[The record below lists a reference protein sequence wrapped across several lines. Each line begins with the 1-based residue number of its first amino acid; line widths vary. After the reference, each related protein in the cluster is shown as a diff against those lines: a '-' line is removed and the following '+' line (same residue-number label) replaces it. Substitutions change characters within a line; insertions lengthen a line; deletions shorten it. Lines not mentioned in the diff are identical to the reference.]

1 MAEENSTPK
10 YDDLDF
16 RMGGD
21 KPTYDPINE
30 DITKEKPLTPP
41 PIPQVEGIKPLDP
54 KFYPSGTSA
63 PRLPVETPNLSGIT
77 SQGLREKM
85 QQIQIDGVDVKSDPW
100 KRGKRMM
107 VDLHDP
113 NNQNQFYDR
122 YAAHSDFEKLGFS
135 PFRDNES
142 LYNANSS
149 WWEEMGRASGEF
161 ATLAGLGFKDAM
173 GFGDLTDMQTAEE
186 FEKAMAIGQSS
197 KGGIGGFTT
206 NLFLNSGYTIG
217 IMGELAAE
225 ELAMFAAEAG
235 LAFATG
241 ASAGT
246 ASGVTL
252 PAMGI
257 IGARMASR
265 AASAFK
271 KIGKAWDASK
281 KLGKA
286 LGNLQDVSK
295 ARGFF
300 AKAGAKTLDVLNPL
314 ENTVDFF
321 KNADSMGDIGK
332 LSKTA
337 KGFGEF
343 YKDVRNIRLAYGE
356 GALEGGM
363 VRNQITRDLIAEFDA
378 THDRPM
384 TKEESQKIAMAAEVA
399 GKNTALTN
407 MPLILL
413 SNKMTFDGLVRGK
426 FKNLSQSVIKS
437 GKNGKILFDPKKA
450 KDAFS
455 PMAKNWA
462 KRQWDY
468 VKNPRLLLNKGGVYA
483 KANFAEGL
491 QELGQETVSKTF
503 TDYEMA
509 KYKGDD
515 VRGGHYDFL
524 AGALSEQASLQGLE
538 TFLSGFLMGGMVA
551 PISNTV
557 ASTVQNRNE
566 VKNLYKRAFK
576 NEEWQEIK
584 NKREEQLNKDVNKLN
599 RIYNDPRQYFNADL
613 ENLQSQK
620 EYQKQMK
627 AAMEN
632 NDHRAMKDAQDGSVM
647 EHVVTALQMGRAG
660 TFQARL
666 DSMLELTEE
675 EAKEFDPTKTYE
687 EFQQSVREAKDGA
700 NNVEKR
706 WEYFSNKHKNPF
718 NPFKYKK
725 GSDQYY
731 LEARKQHAWDNA
743 IKEAV
748 FYQTTFD
755 RALERQQEIT
765 LQLKDNA
772 GLKNTPYGEFAIVTD
787 RKGMQSEIDLLKQE
801 LETLDENSK
810 DKTVKEAVADK
821 KAKKEALE
829 EFMDAID
836 DMEKNPGENESV
848 PDAQFNKLEKA
859 YKKYITYLNKKNK
872 DFSTVDNVDKS
883 LRALIDWYKLEGRKG
898 PAMNAVNILLDPE
911 GFLKV
916 YDRKDELNELKLK
929 QKKAEIKESL
939 EKYREK
945 QEGNQMLNELADEG
959 MFFDVSDLAK
969 LEEEGV
975 APKEFYYINTEG
987 EKEDQVVRNTDDY
1000 MKAIRILQKYL
1011 AVTKNIDI
1019 TNESKFNPYS
1029 GQSREKNE
1037 NDKRTYDDLAKQFGF
1052 DPKES
1057 NSKVPLKD
1065 VLQSIIDS
1073 EYATKADVELAKKL
1087 LEKADDKEFVTF
1099 SNREDQAGSYTEVSQ
1114 TVIDARYSSNNFKYG
1129 EKGHPIEFI
1138 ILKEEVGRRIQ
1149 EALETDPEFK
1159 EQIESLREE
1168 ALETWKK
1175 LSDEEKQ
1182 AFFSGPFDVL
1192 TAQEFAKAAMTNET
1206 FQSYL
1211 ATVSSKMSTK
1221 TVWQRFV
1228 DAVLAKMEQIF
1239 DGRPSGTVL
1248 NATLDV
1254 ITAKLDIDP
1263 LSAEAVETTTPTTPT
1278 ETETERLDRIV
1289 EEQRL
1294 TIPFD
1299 TIRWDSE
1306 TRNNVRES
1314 GESNIIDMGGRKII
1328 VLNINGLNVPFYLST
1343 GSGGKKNVEAGKWYP
1358 FFGIGEDGWINKTTE
1373 EEINN
1378 YYNNATLKALAE
1390 ALDRKIGDIRED
1402 NSVPKVSSKGQHL
1415 DIINKDM
1422 TPTENGNA
1430 DTVTN
1435 LVANRDNFI
1444 NKLSASKPTEQTKTE
1459 IKAEPIDRSVV
1470 PEAVKAAQKPL
1481 TPRTSVGGKMI
1492 PALRELGYSETDIA
1506 NYKKLGSVAEVQRII
1521 DNVIYKEDLI
1531 AEREAAE
1538 APATDPVRQQQA
1550 LDLRKKISTQLK
1562 LIADT
1567 LDYNVYLMVEAEFHR
1582 MVREEGELFDETGY
1596 THDYLRQEMIILRD
1610 AIQNKGITFEELQVD
1625 DILVMNTKNE
1635 DMAQI
1640 IDIQGD
1646 TLILEYTDI
1655 NRTVFVKKD
1664 ELSDRVK
1671 FNFRQMEGQGKETPG
1686 VTEQENE
1693 ASKETVTNLEEVE
1706 FNHAELESEVNSQS
1720 SEEVEDEFL
1729 NDIKNNCE

>member
-1 MAEENSTPK
+1 
-10 YDDLDF
+10 
-16 RMGGD
+16 
-21 KPTYDPINE
+21 
-30 DITKEKPLTPP
+30 
-41 PIPQVEGIKPLDP
+41 
-54 KFYPSGTSA
+54 
-63 PRLPVETPNLSGIT
+63 
-77 SQGLREKM
+77 
-85 QQIQIDGVDVKSDPW
+85 
-100 KRGKRMM
+100 
-107 VDLHDP
+107 
-113 NNQNQFYDR
+113 
-122 YAAHSDFEKLGFS
+122 
-135 PFRDNES
+135 
-142 LYNANSS
+142 
-149 WWEEMGRASGEF
+149 
-161 ATLAGLGFKDAM
+161 
-173 GFGDLTDMQTAEE
+173 
-186 FEKAMAIGQSS
+186 
-197 KGGIGGFTT
+197 
-206 NLFLNSGYTIG
+206 
-217 IMGELAAE
+217 
-225 ELAMFAAEAG
+225 
-235 LAFATG
+235 
-241 ASAGT
+241 
-246 ASGVTL
+246 
-252 PAMGI
+252 
-257 IGARMASR
+257 
-265 AASAFK
+265 
-271 KIGKAWDASK
+271 
-281 KLGKA
+281 
-286 LGNLQDVSK
+286 
-295 ARGFF
+295 
-300 AKAGAKTLDVLNPL
+300 VLNPL

-321 KNADSMGDIGK
+321 KNVDSMGDIGK
-332 LSKTA
+332 LRLTA
-337 KGFGEF
+337 RGFGEF
-343 YKDVRNIRLAYGE
+343 YKDVRNVRLAYGE

-437 GKNGKILFDPKKA
+437 GRNGKILFDPKKA

-509 KYKGDD
+509 KYRGDD

-524 AGALSEQASLQGLE
+524 AGALSEQVSLQGLE

-557 ASTVQNRNE
+557 AYTVQNRNE

-576 NEEWQEIK
+576 KEEWQEIK
-584 NKREEQLNKDVNKLN
+584 DKREEQLNKDVNKLN

-647 EHVVTALQMGRAG
+647 EHVVTALQMSRAG

-687 EFQQSVREAKDGA
+687 EFQQSVREAKDAA

-706 WEYFSNKHKNPF
+706 WEHFSNKHKNPF

-755 RALERQQEIT
+755 RALERQQDIM

-787 RKGMQSEIDLLKQE
+787 RKGMQNEIDLLKQE
-801 LETLDENSK
+801 LEALDENSK

-883 LRALIDWYKLEGRKG
+883 LRALIDWYKLEGRKT

-1011 AVTKNIDI
+1011 AVTKGIDI
-1019 TNESKFNPYS
+1019 TNEAKFNPYS

-1099 SNREDQAGSYTEVSQ
+1099 SNREDQPGSYTEVSQ

-1129 EKGHPIEFI
+1129 ENGHPIEFI

-1159 EQIESLREE
+1159 EQIELLREE

-1192 TAQEFAKAAMTNET
+1192 TAQEFAKAAMTNQT

-1248 NATLDV
+1248 NAALDV

-1263 LSAEAVETTTPTTPT
+1263 LSADAVETTTPTTPT
-1278 ETETERLDRIV
+1278 TETKADIEKKLEIDGV
-1289 EEQRL
+1289 
-1294 TIPFD
+1294 IPEFGEHRPNEPYVDDNGVNRVRATAIKTKTVTKKIGNKDYQFD
-1299 TIRWDSE
+1299 
-1306 TRNNVRES
+1306 VQ
-1314 GESNIIDMGGRKII
+1314 
-1328 VLNINGLNVPFYLST
+1328 LY
-1343 GSGGKKNVEAGKWYP
+1343 
-1358 FFGIGEDGWINKTTE
+1358 EDGTAIYTVHSTKIQEGGALKVLVVDQTLTENEYNDLFNQEKT
-1373 EEINN
+1373 I
-1378 YYNNATLKALAE
+1378 
-1390 ALDRKIGDIRED
+1390 
-1402 NSVPKVSSKGQHL
+1402 
-1415 DIINKDM
+1415 
-1422 TPTENGNA
+1422 TPTPE
-1430 DTVTN
+1430 
-1435 LVANRDNFI
+1435 R
-1444 NKLSASKPTEQTKTE
+1444 
-1459 IKAEPIDRSVV
+1459 DRSVV

-1538 APATDPVRQQQA
+1538 APASDPVRQQQA

-1610 AIQNKGITFEELQVD
+1610 AIQNKGVTFEELQVD
-1625 DILVMNTKNE
+1625 DYLVMNTEKE
-1635 DMAQI
+1635 EIVQI
-1640 IDIQGD
+1640 TDIQGD
-1646 TLILEYTDI
+1646 TLIIEYQNSNKPVVI
-1655 NRTVFVKKD
+1655 KKKD
-1664 ELSDRVK
+1664 LSEQVK
-1671 FNFRQMEGQGKETPG
+1671 FNFRQMEGQGKETPE

-1693 ASKETVTNLEEVE
+1693 AAKETITNLEEVE
-1706 FNHAELESEVNSQS
+1706 FNHAELESEIDSQS
-1720 SEEVEDEFL
+1720 LEELKDEFV

>member
-30 DITKEKPLTPP
+30 DITKEKPLTSP
-41 PIPQVEGIKPLDP
+41 PIPQVEGIKSLDP
-54 KFYPSGTSA
+54 KFYPAGTSA
-63 PRLPVETPNLSGIT
+63 PRLPVETPSLSGIT

-85 QQIQIDGVDVKSDPW
+85 QQIQIDGVGVKSDPW
-100 KRGKRMM
+100 KSGKRMM
-107 VDLHDP
+107 VDLHDA

-142 LYNANSS
+142 LYNANSN
-149 WWEEMGRASGEF
+149 WFEEMGRASGEF

-206 NLFLNSGYTIG
+206 NLFLNSGYTVG
-217 IMGELAAE
+217 IMAELAAE
-225 ELAMFAAEAG
+225 ELAMLGAEIG
-235 LAFATG
+235 LGLATG

-246 ASGVTL
+246 ASPVTL
-252 PAMGI
+252 PAMGV

-271 KIGKAWDASK
+271 KIGKVWDTGK
-281 KLGKA
+281 NLGKA
-286 LGNLQDVSK
+286 LGNLQDVNK

-300 AKAGAKTLDVLNPL
+300 AKAGATSLKVFNPL

-321 KNADSMGDIGK
+321 KNVDNMGDIGK
-332 LSKTA
+332 LKKTA
-337 KGFGEF
+337 KGFGSF
-343 YKDVRNIRLAYGE
+343 YEDIRGIRLAYGE

-384 TKEESQKIAMAAEVA
+384 TKEESKKISMAAEVA

-426 FKNLSQSVIKS
+426 FKNLSQAVIKS

-450 KDAFS
+450 KDAFM

-468 VKNPRLLLNKGGVYA
+468 VKNPRLLLNNGGMYL

-491 QELGQETVSKTF
+491 QEVGQETVSKTF

-509 KYKGDD
+509 KYKGDTL
-515 VRGGHYDFL
+515 RGGHYSFL
-524 AGALSEQASLQGLE
+524 AGALSEQVSFQGLE

-557 ASTVQNRNE
+557 AYTVQNRND

-584 NKREEQLNKDVNKLN
+584 SKREEQLNKDVNKLN

-613 ENLQSQK
+613 ENLQAQK
-620 EYQKQMK
+620 EYQKVMK

-632 NDHRAMKDAQDGSVM
+632 NDHRAMIDAQDSSVM
-647 EHVVTALQMGRAG
+647 EHLVTGLQMGRSGA
-660 TFQARL
+660 FQARL
-666 DSMLELTEE
+666 ESMLELTEE
-675 EAKEFDPTKTYE
+675 EAKEFDPTKTYT
-687 EFQQSVREAKDGA
+687 EFQKSVTEAKEAAD
-700 NNVEKR
+700 NVEKR
-706 WEYFSNKHKNPF
+706 WEYFSKKHKNPF
-718 NPFKYKK
+718 NALKYKK
-725 GSDQYY
+725 DSDQYN
-731 LEARKQHAWDNA
+731 LEARKQNAWDSA
-743 IKEAV
+743 VKEAV

-755 RALERQQEIT
+755 RALERQQQIT
-765 LQLKDNA
+765 TQLKDNA
-772 GLKNTPYGEFAIVTD
+772 GLKNTPYGEFSIITD
-787 RKGMQSEIDLLKQE
+787 RVGMQNEINLLKQE

-829 EFMDAID
+829 EFMDAVD
-836 DMEKNPGENESV
+836 EMEKNPGENESV
-848 PDAQFNKLEKA
+848 PDAQFNNLEKA
-859 YKKYITYLNKKNK
+859 YKKYISYLNKKNK
-872 DFSTVDNVDKS
+872 DFSTIEDVDKS
-883 LRALIDWYKLEGRKG
+883 LRALIDWYKLEGRKA
-898 PAMNAVNILLDPE
+898 PAMNAVNTLLDPE
-911 GFLKV
+911 GFLKIF
-916 YDRKDELNELKLK
+916 DRKDELNELKLK

-959 MFFDVSDLAK
+959 MFFDISDLAK
-969 LEEEGV
+969 LEEEGI

-1000 MKAIRILQKYL
+1000 MKAVRILQKYL
-1011 AVTKNIDI
+1011 AVTKGINI

-1037 NDKRTYDDLAKQFGF
+1037 NDKRTYDDLIKQFNPEGS
-1052 DPKES
+1052 D
-1057 NSKVPLKD
+1057 KVPLKD
-1065 VLQSIIDS
+1065 VLQAIIDS
-1073 EYATKADVELAKKL
+1073 DYASKADVELAKKL

-1099 SNREDQAGSYTEVSQ
+1099 SNREDQPGSYTEVSQ
-1114 TVIDARYSSNNFKYG
+1114 TVIDPRYSSDNFKYG

-1138 ILKEEVGRRIQ
+1138 ILREEVGRRVQ

-1182 AFFSGPFDVL
+1182 AFFSGPFDVI

-1263 LSAEAVETTTPTTPT
+1263 LSAEAVETTTTPTTPT
-1278 ETETERLDRIV
+1278 TEAKKADIETQIKEIADELRGDL
-1289 EEQRL
+1289 
-1294 TIPFD
+1294 
-1299 TIRWDSE
+1299 SE
-1306 TRNNVRES
+1306 AEM
-1314 GESNIIDMGGRKII
+1314 EDQ
-1328 VLNINGLNVPFYLST
+1328 
-1343 GSGGKKNVEAGKWYP
+1343 
-1358 FFGIGEDGWINKTTE
+1358 FFGATKKVWNSLTGRTKGFNVNDLINIVSSASGVTYYKDRLIQAVKLSKLIPAYKSFRSDLEAALQSDLKKETDKLE
-1373 EEINN
+1373 KYKKEN
-1378 YYNNATLKALAE
+1378 YPEGSIKKLETDISNLKLEQEKIRRTVDAELKALE
-1390 ALDRKIGDIRED
+1390 ETT
-1402 NSVPKVSSKGQHL
+1402 VPTSK
-1415 DIINKDM
+1415 
-1422 TPTENGNA
+1422 
-1430 DTVTN
+1430 
-1435 LVANRDNFI
+1435 RD
-1444 NKLSASKPTEQTKTE
+1444 K
-1459 IKAEPIDRSVV
+1459 SVV

-1481 TPRTSVGGKMI
+1481 KQRASVGGKMI

-1538 APATDPVRQQQA
+1538 STETSPERKQQA
-1550 LDLRKKISTQLK
+1550 LDLRKQISTQLK
-1562 LIADT
+1562 LVADT
-1567 LDYNVYLMVEAEFHR
+1567 LDYNTYLMVEAEFHR
-1582 MVREEGELFDETGY
+1582 MIREEGELFDETGY
-1596 THDYLRQEMIILRD
+1596 SSDYIRQEMTILRD
-1610 AIQNKGITFEELQVD
+1610 AIENKGVTFEELQVD
-1625 DILVMNTKNE
+1625 DYLVMNTENE

-1646 TLILEYTDI
+1646 KLILEYTHKK
-1655 NRTVFVKKD
+1655 RTVFVSKD

-1671 FNFRQMEGQGKETPG
+1671 FNFRQMKGQGKESPE
-1686 VTEQENE
+1686 VTKQENE
-1693 ASKETVTNLEEVE
+1693 AAKETITNLEEVE
-1706 FNHAELESEVNSQS
+1706 FNHAELESEVDSQS
-1720 SEEVEDEFL
+1720 SEEIEDEFL

>member
-30 DITKEKPLTPP
+30 DITKEKPLTSP
-41 PIPQVEGIKPLDP
+41 PIPQVEGIKSLDP
-54 KFYPSGTSA
+54 KFYPAGTSA
-63 PRLPVETPNLSGIT
+63 PRLPVETPSLSGIT

-85 QQIQIDGVDVKSDPW
+85 QQIQIDGVGVKSDPW
-100 KRGKRMM
+100 KSGKRMM
-107 VDLHDP
+107 VDLHDA

-142 LYNANSS
+142 LYNANSN
-149 WWEEMGRASGEF
+149 WFEEMGRASGEF

-206 NLFLNSGYTIG
+206 NLFLNSGYTVG
-217 IMGELAAE
+217 IMAELAAE
-225 ELAMFAAEAG
+225 ELAMLGAEIG
-235 LAFATG
+235 LGLATG

-246 ASGVTL
+246 ASPVTL
-252 PAMGI
+252 PAMGV

-271 KIGKAWDASK
+271 KIGKVWDTGK
-281 KLGKA
+281 NLGKA
-286 LGNLQDVSK
+286 LGNLQDVNK

-300 AKAGAKTLDVLNPL
+300 AKAGATSLKVFNPL

-321 KNADSMGDIGK
+321 KNVDNMGDIGK
-332 LSKTA
+332 LKKTA
-337 KGFGEF
+337 KGFGSF
-343 YKDVRNIRLAYGE
+343 YEDIRGIRLAYGE

-384 TKEESQKIAMAAEVA
+384 TKEESKKISMAAEVA

-426 FKNLSQSVIKS
+426 FKNLSQAVIKS

-450 KDAFS
+450 KDAFM

-468 VKNPRLLLNKGGVYA
+468 VKNPRLLLNNGGMYL

-491 QELGQETVSKTF
+491 QEVGQETVSKTF

-509 KYKGDD
+509 KYKGDTL
-515 VRGGHYDFL
+515 RGGHYSFL
-524 AGALSEQASLQGLE
+524 AGALSEQVSFQGLE

-557 ASTVQNRNE
+557 AYTVQNRND

-584 NKREEQLNKDVNKLN
+584 SKREEQLNKDVNKLN

-613 ENLQSQK
+613 ENLQAQK
-620 EYQKQMK
+620 EYQKVMK

-632 NDHRAMKDAQDGSVM
+632 NDHRAMIDAQDSSVM
-647 EHVVTALQMGRAG
+647 EHLVTGLQMGRSGA
-660 TFQARL
+660 FQARL
-666 DSMLELTEE
+666 ESMLELTEE
-675 EAKEFDPTKTYE
+675 EAKEFDPTKTYT
-687 EFQQSVREAKDGA
+687 EFQKSVTEAKEAAD
-700 NNVEKR
+700 NVEKR
-706 WEYFSNKHKNPF
+706 WEYFSKKHKNPF
-718 NPFKYKK
+718 NALKYKK
-725 GSDQYY
+725 DSDQYN
-731 LEARKQHAWDNA
+731 LEARKQNAWDSA
-743 IKEAV
+743 VKEAV

-755 RALERQQEIT
+755 RALERQQQIT
-765 LQLKDNA
+765 TQLKDNA
-772 GLKNTPYGEFAIVTD
+772 GLKNTPYGEFSIITD
-787 RKGMQSEIDLLKQE
+787 RVGMQNEINLLKQE

-829 EFMDAID
+829 EFMDAVD
-836 DMEKNPGENESV
+836 EMEKNPGENESV
-848 PDAQFNKLEKA
+848 PDAQFNNLEKA
-859 YKKYITYLNKKNK
+859 YKKYISYLNKKNK
-872 DFSTVDNVDKS
+872 DFSTIEDVDKS
-883 LRALIDWYKLEGRKG
+883 LRALIDWYKLEGRKA
-898 PAMNAVNILLDPE
+898 PAMNAVNTLLDPE
-911 GFLKV
+911 GFLKIF
-916 YDRKDELNELKLK
+916 DRKDELNELKLK

-959 MFFDVSDLAK
+959 MFFDISDLAK
-969 LEEEGV
+969 LEEEGI

-1000 MKAIRILQKYL
+1000 MKAVRILQKYL
-1011 AVTKNIDI
+1011 AVTKGINI

-1037 NDKRTYDDLAKQFGF
+1037 NDKRTYDDLIKQFNPEGS
-1052 DPKES
+1052 D
-1057 NSKVPLKD
+1057 KVPLKD
-1065 VLQSIIDS
+1065 VLQAIIDS
-1073 EYATKADVELAKKL
+1073 DYASKADVELAKKL

-1099 SNREDQAGSYTEVSQ
+1099 SNREDQPGSYTEVSQ
-1114 TVIDARYSSNNFKYG
+1114 TVIDPRYSSDNFKYG

-1138 ILKEEVGRRIQ
+1138 ILREEVGRRVQ

-1182 AFFSGPFDVL
+1182 AFFSGPFDVI

-1263 LSAEAVETTTPTTPT
+1263 LSAEAVETTTTPTTPT
-1278 ETETERLDRIV
+1278 TEAKKADIET
-1289 EEQRL
+1289 Q
-1294 TIPFD
+1294 
-1299 TIRWDSE
+1299 
-1306 TRNNVRES
+1306 
-1314 GESNIIDMGGRKII
+1314 
-1328 VLNINGLNVPFYLST
+1328 
-1343 GSGGKKNVEAGKWYP
+1343 
-1358 FFGIGEDGWINKTTE
+1358 
-1373 EEINN
+1373 
-1378 YYNNATLKALAE
+1378 
-1390 ALDRKIGDIRED
+1390 
-1402 NSVPKVSSKGQHL
+1402 
-1415 DIINKDM
+1415 
-1422 TPTENGNA
+1422 
-1430 DTVTN
+1430 
-1435 LVANRDNFI
+1435 
-1444 NKLSASKPTEQTKTE
+1444 
-1459 IKAEPIDRSVV
+1459 IKE
-1470 PEAVKAAQKPL
+1470 
-1481 TPRTSVGGKMI
+1481 
-1492 PALRELGYSETDIA
+1492 
-1506 NYKKLGSVAEVQRII
+1506 
-1521 DNVIYKEDLI
+1521 
-1531 AEREAAE
+1531 
-1538 APATDPVRQQQA
+1538 
-1550 LDLRKKISTQLK
+1550 
-1562 LIADT
+1562 IADE
-1567 LDYNVYLMVEAEFHR
+1567 LRGDLSEAE
-1582 MVREEGELFDETGY
+1582 M
-1596 THDYLRQEMIILRD
+1596 
-1610 AIQNKGITFEELQVD
+1610 
-1625 DILVMNTKNE
+1625 
-1635 DMAQI
+1635 
-1640 IDIQGD
+1640 
-1646 TLILEYTDI
+1646 
-1655 NRTVFVKKD
+1655 
-1664 ELSDRVK
+1664 
-1671 FNFRQMEGQGKETPG
+1671 
-1686 VTEQENE
+1686 
-1693 ASKETVTNLEEVE
+1693 
-1706 FNHAELESEVNSQS
+1706 
-1720 SEEVEDEFL
+1720 
-1729 NDIKNNCE
+1729 